1 MEERRKTSRSGSAYE
16 AAVCRVLRGLFPG
29 AAVRR
34 DVRLLGASG
43 VVHQV
48 DLEME
53 VSGKRF
59 LVECK
64 NHRRPVGKDLV
75 GAFLSVV
82 SDLSCIGILVSSGGF
97 QSGAVDLARFNGLM
111 LFEVRRPLR
120 KDFVWYR
127 DMFVREVR
135 SASSL
140 GLSLRTGDRIRI
152 VLEEGAVFPPGW
164 RSDTP
169 LATDPDSLFL
179 DGASLR
185 DLLEKAAASVSVG
198 GARRV
203 VLKTPGKVLRHQVYP
218 GELLVRRIVFSF
230 VSLNPSAEETVVFGS
245 EKPDWV
251 IFDPVHA
258 LCWGLWGSHL
268 RALPDPAPEVR
279 DAPPGII
286 GEWTEDLM

>member
-1 MEERRKTSRSGSAYE
+1 MEEIRKVRSGKAYE
-16 AAVCRVLRGLFPG
+16 AAVGRVLRGLFPG
-29 AAVRR
+29 AVVRR

-43 VVHQV
+43 VMHQV

-53 VSGKRF
+53 VSGKRY

-82 SDLSCIGILVSSGGF
+82 SDLSCVGILVSSGGF
-97 QSGAVDLARFNGLM
+97 RSGAVEMARFHGLL

-120 KDFVWYR
+120 KDFVRYR
-127 DMFVREVR
+127 ELFVREVR

-140 GLSLRTGDRIRI
+140 GVSLRTGDRIRI
-152 VLEEGAVFPPGW
+152 VLEEGAAFPPGW

-169 LATDPDSLFL
+169 LAADPDSLYL
-179 DGASLR
+179 DGVSLR
-185 DLLEKAAASVSVG
+185 DLLERAAASVSVG
-198 GARRV
+198 GVRRV

-218 GELLVRRIVFSF
+218 GELPVRRIVFSF
-230 VSLNPSAEETVVFGS
+230 VSLNPDMEETVVFGS

-251 IFDPVHA
+251 IADPVHA
-258 LCWGLWGSHL
+258 LRWGLWGNHL
-268 RALPDPAPEVR
+268 RLLPDPVPEVR
-279 DAPPGII
+279 DAAPGVI